1 MPEGAQPSDSAE
13 APSEAPDRTEARA
26 ADRTEAADEERAADR
41 TEAADEERDSPDHAS
56 AGPDRPEQSGVPDQD
71 DQQQPY
77 AATEGSDNAR
87 SRDLDPDRQERSE
100 PEAWDGQTPSS
111 PVDEANQAMEA
122 TAGGMAK
129 VAVAVAET
137 AAGLVGQAMN
147 ALDEAASSASFE
159 ADAARAGATV
169 EGAPDT
175 RSDALAPTQGTTPDG
190 EWEDGDPPA
199 AGMEGPEQAGAIGEQ
214 RPNPWLNLGQ
224 PAMHAATD
232 GGGARVPPDG
242 PRRPDDPDDDSD
254 DEDAPGEPT
263 PADSADSGESDAVG
277 TPPHFG
283 APPRDDKGGDDEDRP
298 DVEMKELKPEEL
310 KLEPDVER
318 MHEANRARA
327 TEAQQAYDASR
338 QAQDRDGGAYR
349 AQEGREGP
357 DQERDVPGKPDKWAL
372 EASRNVAAL
381 GFADVTR
388 AAVNRVSS
396 VPDVAPGVT
405 KALRRDLEQRRG
417 LGLGKDM
424 GLG

>member
-13 APSEAPDRTEARA
+13 APPEVPDRTEARA
-26 ADRTEAADEERAADR
+26 ADGTEAADGER
-41 TEAADEERDSPDHAS
+41 ESPDHAS
-56 AGPDRPEQSGVPDQD
+56 AGRDRPEQSDVPPEQSDVPDQE

-77 AATEGSDNAR
+77 AATEARDNATN
-87 SRDLDPDRQERSE
+87 RDLDPDRQEQSD

-129 VAVAVAET
+129 VAVVVAET

-159 ADAARAGATV
+159 ADAARAGAAV
-169 EGAPDT
+169 EGTPDT
-175 RSDALAPTQGTTPDG
+175 RSDVVTPAQGTTPDG

-199 AGMEGPEQAGAIGEQ
+199 AGMEEPEQAGAIGEQ

-224 PAMHAATD
+224 PATHAATD

-242 PRRPDDPDDDSD
+242 PRRPDDPGDDPD
-254 DEDAPGEPT
+254 DEDVPGEPT
-263 PADSADSGESDAVG
+263 PADSGESDAGG
-277 TPPHFG
+277 TPPRFG
-283 APPRDDKGGDDEDRP
+283 APPRDDKGGDDEDRS

-310 KLEPDVER
+310 KLEPNVER
-318 MHEANRARA
+318 MHGANRVRA
-327 TEAQQAYDASR
+327 MEAQQAYDASR
-338 QAQDRDGGAYR
+338 QDQDQDRDREGGAYR
-349 AQEGREGP
+349 AQEGRESP
-357 DQERDVPGKPDKWAL
+357 DQERDVPGKPDKRAL

-381 GFADVTR
+381 GLADVTR